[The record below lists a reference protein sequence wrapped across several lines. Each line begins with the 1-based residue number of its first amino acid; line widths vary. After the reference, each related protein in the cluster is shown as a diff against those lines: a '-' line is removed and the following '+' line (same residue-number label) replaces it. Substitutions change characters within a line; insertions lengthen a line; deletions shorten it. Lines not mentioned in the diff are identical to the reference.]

1 MDIRVLTGSWNSH
14 LSTRPL
20 NPNQSNSPSLVSAT
34 WGSLRGWAT
43 GTVFALAL
51 LTNLTSG
58 QLNLPATISE
68 VQPKLVKIY
77 GAGGIRGLEAYQS
90 GFLISETG
98 HVLTAWSYVLDTD
111 YITAVLDD
119 GRKFKAEL
127 VGADPRSEIAVLK
140 IDVSQVPFFALDK
153 EVSKSNIGDRIL
165 AFSNLYGIAA
175 GNEPASVLHGHIA
188 AITNLQAR
196 RGVYKTAYDGP
207 VYIVDAMTNN
217 AGAAGGALTTFQ
229 GELLGILGKELR
241 NAQTN
246 TWLNFAIPITS
257 LKSTIE
263 DILAGRVRREREAR
277 RIKPEQH
284 LTPAL
289 LGLVLIPDVLPK
301 TPPFVERVIPHSAAA
316 EKSIRSDDLIL
327 FVGPNMVQSRQELI
341 EELSYIDRLDEVA
354 ITVLRNQQLME
365 VELTAQD

>member
-1 MDIRVLTGSWNSH
+1 MDIRVLIRSWNSH
-14 LSTRPL
+14 LSNRIPDLRQSQLYSSLLGTFGSPRTWTTIIVIACVFF
-20 NPNQSNSPSLVSAT
+20 PN
-34 WGSLRGWAT
+34 
-43 GTVFALAL
+43 FALSQQ
-51 LTNLTSG
+51 T
-58 QLNLPATISE
+58 LPATISN

-90 GFLISETG
+90 GFLISEEG

-140 IDVSQVPFFALDK
+140 IDANQVPFFALDK
-153 EVSKSNIGDRIL
+153 GVPEGNIGDRVL

-175 GNEPASVLHGHIA
+175 GNEPASVLHGHIS
-188 AITNLQAR
+188 AITDLQAR
-196 RGVYKTAYDGP
+196 RGVYKTTYDGP

-217 AGAAGGALTTFQ
+217 AGAAGGALTNFQ
-229 GELLGILGKELR
+229 GELLGVLGKELR

-246 TWLNFAIPITS
+246 TWLNFAIPINS
-257 LKSTIE
+257 IKSRIE
-263 DILAGRVRREREAR
+263 DILAGRVRRERESR

-289 LGLVLIPDVLPK
+289 LGLVMIPDVLPK
-301 TPPFVERVIPHSAAA
+301 TPPFVERVIPNSTAA
-316 EKSIRSDDLIL
+316 EKKIRSDDLIL
-327 FVGPNMVQSRQELI
+327 FVGANMVQSRQELI
-341 EELSYIDRLDEVA
+341 EELSYIDRLDAVA
-354 ITVLRNQQLME
+354 ITVLRDQQLME